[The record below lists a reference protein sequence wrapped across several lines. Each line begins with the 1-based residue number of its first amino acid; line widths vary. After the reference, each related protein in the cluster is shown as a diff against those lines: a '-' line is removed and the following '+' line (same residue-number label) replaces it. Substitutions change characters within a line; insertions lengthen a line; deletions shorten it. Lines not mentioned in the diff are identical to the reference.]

1 MEEVISNEALG
12 KLDVNK
18 GKMMSNEALGKLE
31 VNIGKMI
38 SNETRRIPG
47 ENSLIIP
54 ITKCAQLRDRAPSS
68 CSRPCTTYMS
78 PCTHINS
85 DYTRTYGKA
94 SSNSLYQNVS
104 ISN

>member
-68 CSRPCTTYMS
+68 CSRPCTTYMKR
-78 PCTHINS
+78 HR
-85 DYTRTYGKA
+85 RTAYNKMYP
-94 SSNSLYQNVS
+94 YQTKREYP
-104 ISN
+104 